1 MCDRGGKLE
10 QLNTDERK
18 TEVAK
23 PHSGPGSKTRSLF
36 VAGLSA
42 AVLAPALMASPAQ
55 AHSDDYKG
63 DPDFTGPSTKPISDD
78 LNDASNKGTKN
89 STMYGAYIGTGGV
102 IDGKRIW
109 CADPGLDWPLAT
121 AFDKNSKSDVN
132 APNLAYVLWKYDKKR
147 SDKADQMAW
156 DMAIASYLKQSP
168 EIDHRNILTKAKGV
182 GTPKEITDRIG
193 WDSGSKNIKA
203 IGQEKFDKTVVPNA
217 QKHYNEIVKDAKAKT
232 SSVSK
237 AGVKIDGNKVTVTAT
252 NADGKAVSGKTAKV
266 SLSNATFAN
275 GKSSAEFKTGDKAK
289 TYTIS
294 VSKAGVV
301 KANVEIADAKT
312 PSDVTR
318 WRPKDWTDE
327 RGKNNDTTD
336 KADGYNRYSIQDMI
350 ERKPGTPVK
359 ASTQVENKNR
369 PSVVTTIND
378 KDLQAGDQV
387 YDNFT
392 VKGLVGKDTVDVKH
406 ELYWSPTPVEQSA
419 EKPKSAA
426 KVGEVTSTGVG
437 NGDHKTDTVTI
448 SDDFEGGYF
457 YWRESIDESETTEAW
472 ESDHG
477 IPDETGFIPYTPEGA
492 TTLSENSTEAL
503 PVKVTDEGRISG
515 GMPGQELTVSL
526 EAFKDDDCTVEQ
538 SPEIPEGAESLGVTN
553 IKVVLDENG
562 EGTYTTNALE
572 LVKDLVGE
580 GECGA
585 VTLVET
591 IAKTEYSE
599 ATTSDYGIPDESI
612 NIEIPKK
619 ETPPAPDEPA
629 PDEPAPDKPAP
640 DQPAPD
646 QPAPDQPK
654 AEGPSVHTGAEAQK
668 DMTPFWI
675 GGGLLL
681 AAAGGTTI
689 YILRK
694 RRFNLGG
701 ADED

>member
-1 MCDRGGKLE
+1 MAKTHSGLGGK
-10 QLNTDERK
+10 
-18 TEVAK
+18 
-23 PHSGPGSKTRSLF
+23 TRALI
-36 VAGLSA
+36 VGGLSA
-42 AVLAPALMASPAQ
+42 AVLTPTLMASPAQ
-55 AHSDDYKG
+55 AYYGEFKG
-63 DPDFTGPSTKPISDD
+63 DPDFTGPSTKEVTDTQG
-78 LNDASNKGTKN
+78 GTGN
-89 STMYGAYIGTGGV
+89 ATMFGAYIGTGGV
-102 IDGKRIW
+102 INGKRIW
-109 CADPGLDWPLAT
+109 CADPGLEAPLAT
-121 AFDKNSKSDVN
+121 AFDSKSKSDVK
-132 APNLAYVLWKYDKKR
+132 APDLAYVLWKYDKKK

-156 DMAIASYLKQSP
+156 DMAIASYLKQS
-168 EIDHRNILTKAKGV
+168 
-182 GTPKEITDRIG
+182 KEIEHRDILPKGTIDSPANVTKDLG
-193 WDSGSKNIKA
+193 WDAGSKNIKA

-217 QKHYNEIVKDAKAKT
+217 QKHYDEIVKDAKAKT

-266 SLSNATFAN
+266 SLSNATFEG
-275 GKSSAEFKTGDKAK
+275 GKSTAEFKTGDKAK

-294 VSKAGVV
+294 IPKAGVV
-301 KANVEIADAKT
+301 KANVEVADAKAPT
-312 PSDVTR
+312 DVTR
-318 WRPKDWTDE
+318 WRPKDY
-327 RGKNNDTTD
+327 TD
-336 KADGYNRYSIQDMI
+336 KKSDSASRDNRESTDGYNRYSVQDMI

-448 SDDFEGGYF
+448 GDDFEGGYF

-492 TTLSENSTEAL
+492 TTLSENSTESL
-503 PVKVTDEGRISG
+503 PVKVTDEGHISG

-538 SPEIPEGAESLGVTN
+538 SSEIPEGAESLGVTN

-646 QPAPDQPK
+646 QPK